1 MSTQGLR
8 TRSSGYAEKSRSATS
23 GMSIGHKGMLLAAK
37 TLAATMVDLYEQPA
51 LLAAVRAE
59 FEATRGDVV
68 YESYVPDGPPPLPQD
83 DPGN

>member
-1 MSTQGLR
+1 MLR
-8 TRSSGYAEKSRSATS
+8 SRATS